1 MGSLFSAL
9 YNQKHG
15 PENHSPINQAY
26 NVQFGH
32 APIGPVGSIASIP
45 KKHVHK
51 TTTIHRHR
59 R

>member
-15 PENHSPINQAY
+15 PENHSPINQTY

-45 KKHVHK
+45 KKHCIK
-51 TTTIHRHR
+51 LEYSSS
-59 R
+59 